1 MLQELVL
8 LLTAA
13 GIDFRFNGEHQIG
26 GKNWGLHDGMVDRLS
41 LVEDYPGRGFDI
53 TRHASAEAAFLK
65 ILETTDAR

>member
-41 LVEDYPGRGFDI
+41 LVEIGRA
-53 TRHASAEAAFLK
+53 HV
-65 ILETTDAR
+65 